1 MITSISVA
9 KEDIADMEYLKE
21 WCKENGVS
29 KSFMVMKLVGEWV
42 RMMEAKDDRMK

>member
-9 KEDIADMEYLKE
+9 KADEEDMQYLKD

-29 KSFMVMKLVGEWV
+29 KSYVIMKLVCEWV
-42 RMMEAKDDRMK
+42 EKEKSDAEKD